1 MPRLYFKFD
10 PDMDNDYY
18 SISAEGNDLNNA
30 DNVYFVLW
38 EKGNKS
44 ETEKW
49 EIANCVNGYGKWALN
64 YQPNGERGCTYCIH
78 VYKNNNQYVDEAEF
92 FVRPRAKFYY

>member
-30 DNVYFVLW
+30 DIVYFVLW

-44 ETEKW
+44 ETE
-49 EIANCVNGYGKWALN
+49 NGKK
-64 YQPNGERGCTYCIH
+64 QI
-78 VYKNNNQYVDEAEF
+78 V
-92 FVRPRAKFYY
+92 